1 MDSWYPLVRER
12 DYRPGRIAGDSV
24 SLFRRMHKLK
34 LRNCLFLDISRV
46 ALPQDGS
53 RWQKWWVTLMA
64 GRVSHCGFAPG

>member
-1 MDSWYPLVRER
+1 MDSWCPLVRER

-46 ALPQDGS
+46 ALPQG
-53 RWQKWWVTLMA
+53 
-64 GRVSHCGFAPG
+64 GRNGG